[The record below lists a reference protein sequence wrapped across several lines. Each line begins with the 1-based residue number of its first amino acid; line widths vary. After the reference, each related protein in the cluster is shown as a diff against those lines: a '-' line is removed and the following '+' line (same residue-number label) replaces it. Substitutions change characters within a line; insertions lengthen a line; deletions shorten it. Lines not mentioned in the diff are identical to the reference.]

1 MYVRRLELVDFRSYQ
16 HAIVEFEPGCSV
28 LLGPN
33 GVGKTNLLEALH
45 YVSLLDSH
53 RVALDAPL
61 VRAGATSAV
70 IRSEIVHSGRSLL
83 VELSLEPGRANRAR
97 LGGAPTRRPREILG
111 ALRMVLFAPEDLA
124 LIRGDPAERRRYL
137 DDLLVARQPRY
148 AAVRA
153 DYERVLKQR
162 NALLRTAY
170 LARKVGAGPRDL
182 STLDV
187 WDVHL
192 AQHGAELMAGRL
204 ELCAALGP
212 HVAKAYAAVAAGKG
226 AASLAYRPGVE
237 GGPDRPALVAAL
249 AEALKSQRQ
258 SEVDRGVTLVGP
270 HRDDLTLTLGDLPA
284 KGDASHGQAWPRGY
298 SGPGPDPRDP
308 QPFGAVLA
316 KLVKTRGWTKPAA
329 EATIFGDWPKV
340 AGAEVAE
347 HCRPV
352 KLEGGELTIEA
363 ESTAWATQLRLL
375 AAKLLA
381 QIAGQ
386 VGHNVVTKL
395 HIHGPAAPSWARG
408 PRRVQGRGPRDTYG

>member
-148 AAVRA
+148 AGVRA

-226 AASLAYRPGVE
+226 AASLAYRSGME
-237 GGPDRPALVAAL
+237 SGPDRASLATAL
-249 AEALKSQRQ
+249 AEALKGARQ

-284 KGDASHGQAWPRGY
+284 KGYASHGESWSYALALRLAAYELLRAEGIEP
-298 SGPGPDPRDP
+298 
-308 QPFGAVLA
+308 VLA
-316 KLVKTRGWTKPAA
+316 LDDVFAELDAGRRERLAELVSGAEQLLVTCAVAADVPAA
-329 EATIFGDWPKV
+329 LGGV
-340 AGAEVAE
+340 RYEV
-347 HCRPV
+347 V
-352 KLEGGELTIEA
+352 EGEV
-363 ESTAWATQLRLL
+363 R
-375 AAKLLA
+375 
-381 QIAGQ
+381 
-386 VGHNVVTKL
+386 
-395 HIHGPAAPSWARG
+395 RG
-408 PRRVQGRGPRDTYG
+408 G